1 LIEKN
6 EEEKM
11 NSISSESPV
20 ALAEMMDEESNS
32 IEGDVQEMDINQNPQ
47 QFLKRSSA
55 GSTSSNGTT
64 ITSNL
69 SASTGVKRQ
78 KDMPPC
84 FVCGAKANGYN
95 FDQIT
100 CESCKAFFRRNAL
113 KLTEKFRCRNNN
125 NCVINVSTRKRC
137 KRCRLSKC
145 FQVGMRKEWILTEE
159 EKVIKRQKIEQNRRI
174 KKEAQRVLH
183 QQSNQ
188 ILFEHSELR
197 PNSFDQAVPH
207 SHQSSIIPIPPIHL
221 FHSAD
226 RQLYERQLYLLNGLS
241 NGYFDLS
248 KKYPQPIKFTH
259 RNTVIAQT
267 FDVDVKLLL
276 IKDLTRELTQMT
288 TLRLLNF
295 FNLIPE
301 FQTLTQQEKTSILIQ
316 NMLAVFMFHG
326 ALTYDGENDRFVDH
340 MTGDE
345 PYDAKYLLM
354 VYGPRVYHHFC
365 RLARQ
370 LLSATSPCGNDKQ
383 SDEHVHTLFLLLRII
398 LLFSSDFQSHAV
410 EHHQTNLPQFK
421 EKLNKIQMHYIEI
434 ACRFIH
440 DQFGVAV
447 GRRIFQ
453 KLVPLLL
460 DLQKLCSTLAN
471 VNLCEMADDDDRSL
485 SSRHNTTT
493 NNSTI
498 FSHQQSSVPTLMNSS
513 PEFHATMISGTSHL
527 NELQKENRAPPPSI
541 SSSFSSP
548 TSSSSSPTS
557 SSPSP
562 PLPLSNSPS
571 ILSNSSPSN
580 GPTFRNNF

>member
-1 LIEKN
+1 
-6 EEEKM
+6 M
-11 NSISSESPV
+11 
-20 ALAEMMDEESNS
+20 AEMMDDDSSIS
-32 IEGDVQEMDINQNPQ
+32 IENDIQGMDINQGVRTS
-47 QFLKRSSA
+47 LTRSSA

-64 ITSNL
+64 MTNNTTTS
-69 SASTGVKRQ
+69 STGVKRQ

-113 KLTEKFRCRNNN
+113 KLTEKFRCRQNN
-125 NCVINVSTRKRC
+125 NCVITVSTRKRC

-145 FQVGMRKEWILTEE
+145 FQVGMRKEWILSEE
-159 EKVIKRQKIEQNRRI
+159 EKIIKRQKIEQNRRI
-174 KKEAQRVLH
+174 KKEAQRVL
-183 QQSNQ
+183 QQQPN
-188 ILFEHSELR
+188 HSTLI
-197 PNSFDQAVPH
+197 DQTVPH
-207 SHQSSIIPIPPIHL
+207 SRQSMIIPIPPIHL
-221 FHSAD
+221 FHSPD
-226 RQLYERQLYLLNGLS
+226 RQLFERQHFLLNGLS

-248 KKYPQPIKFTH
+248 KRYPQPMKFAY
-259 RNTVIAQT
+259 RNTIIAQT
-267 FDVDVKLLL
+267 FDMDVKLVL

-301 FQTLTQQEKTSILIQ
+301 FQMLSQQEKTSVLIQ

-326 ALTYDGENDRFVDH
+326 ALTYNGENDTFVDR

-345 PYDAKYLLM
+345 PYDAKYLLL
-354 VYGPRVYHHFC
+354 VYGPRVYHHFV

-370 LLSATSPCGNDKQ
+370 LLSATSPCGSDKQ
-383 SDEHVHTLFLLLRII
+383 TDENVHTLFLLLRII

-410 EHHQTNLPQFK
+410 EYHQSNLSQFK

-440 DQFGVAV
+440 DQFGVAI
-447 GRRIFQ
+447 GKRIFQ

-471 VNLCEMADDDDRSL
+471 VNLCEMADDDDSS
-485 SSRHNTTT
+485 SSRSNTT
-493 NNSTI
+493 NNNSTGY
-498 FSHQQSSVPTLMNSS
+498 SHHHHHQSTVPTLMNSS

-541 SSSFSSP
+541 SSSFASE
-548 TSSSSSPTS
+548 SSSASSTT

-562 PLPLSNSPS
+562 LPLSSSPS

-580 GPTFRNNF
+580 GATSSFRNHY